1 MKVVQPIDAGCG
13 RSVHCAIS
21 HLLDEWLMKLDNL
34 EMWEAGM
41 TAEQCRVLISNFVAK
56 ANEEALQND
65 SARISCFRRCGVLLT
80 TDDLEDGLIKPQG
93 RTLLS
98 LTIPELV
105 DMTGAEFNDPEVW
118 DGLLTEE
125 DKMINETD
133 DVGDSKAAVD
143 AEDQDGD
150 DEMQEAVEP
159 EKQADEEPDDNN
171 KEEEDNAIEIE
182 ELRGTRCSGRR
193 RTKRRR
199 LVEGN

>member
-1 MKVVQPIDAGCG
+1 MTP
-13 RSVHCAIS
+13 
-21 HLLDEWLMKLDNL
+21 
-34 EMWEAGM
+34 EA
-41 TAEQCRVLISNFVAK
+41 
-56 ANEEALQND
+56 
-65 SARISCFRRCGVLLT
+65 
-80 TDDLEDGLIKPQG
+80 
-93 RTLLS
+93 
-98 LTIPELV
+98 
-105 DMTGAEFNDPEVW
+105 W

-125 DKMINETD
+125 DEMINEAD
-133 DVGDSKAAVD
+133 IVGDSDEAVD

-171 KEEEDNAIEIE
+171 KEEEEEDNAVEIE